1 MPTTIE
7 LLNEAKAAY
16 HRLQIGEQAVDVRD
30 ADGSSIRYTA
40 ANASR
45 LEAYIAKLQAE
56 LSGDQSRLRR
66 PMRPVWG

>member
-7 LLNEAKAAY
+7 LLKEAKAAY

-56 LSGDQSRLRR
+56 VNGTSGHLRR

>member
-1 MPTTIE
+1 MPTTLE
-7 LLNEAKAAY
+7 LLKEAKAAY

-30 ADGSSIRYTA
+30 ADGSSVRYTA

-45 LEAYIAKLQAE
+45 LEAYIAKLQSEVDGNSA
-56 LSGDQSRLRR
+56 RLRR